1 MAFQSLYRRYRPQ
14 KFSEI
19 VGQEHV
25 VAALRNA
32 AAEDRLG
39 HAYLFSGPRGT
50 GKTSTARILAKV
62 LNCENPVGG
71 EPCGVCPP
79 CKSIEAGN
87 SFDVTELDAASHTG
101 VDNMRDLIASTALAS
116 PGRTRL
122 YILDE
127 VHMLS
132 KGASAALLK
141 TLEEPPDHVVFIL
154 ATTDPEKVLPT
165 IRSRTQHLDFRLL
178 PAAELEAH
186 VRWIIEDA
194 DLKVEEAGIA
204 QALREGGG
212 SARDT
217 LSVLD
222 RIVAAG
228 GVARDDDSVEDLLE
242 ALCEV
247 DTARA
252 LTALADA
259 TVQGRDPRGVGE
271 QVLDKLRNAFL
282 SAMRVDLSHLT
293 EADRAAAADHAERL
307 RPAAITRA
315 LEVLGTALVDMRQAP
330 DPRIPLEVALVRIT
344 RPESDISPDALLAR
358 IERLEEAG
366 RDGSGRSLPPAA
378 APSAG
383 AAPSGG
389 SPAAEARNRLAEV
402 RKSEA
407 EATPPPAEP
416 EPTTAAEPV
425 VRGAAEETPAA
436 ADPEPP
442 AEPEPAPPMIAAVPD
457 PEPEPEPEPEPPI
470 IAAVPEPEP
479 EPEPAPVVALVP
491 DPEPA
496 PEPEPALARAAGSG
510 DLPSRDELTL
520 AWGDRVLTGLRP
532 KVKMLFAAGRFLENT
547 GGRGRVR
554 PAQRHPR
561 DPLRAAEGRRRGRA
575 GRRVRSPGAL
585 GPRRRRRR
593 GCPGTGADHRRRHP
607 GGPEWWGPAPAPRS
621 EMAEAMADIGPVE
634 DLEDAGDAST
644 GLDQVTG
651 IFGKV
656 EVLEEDPE

>member
-1 MAFQSLYRRYRPQ
+1 MAFQSLYRRYRSQ
-14 KFSEI
+14 RFSEI

-62 LNCENPVGG
+62 LNCENPVDG

-79 CKSIEAGN
+79 CLAIEAGN

-101 VDNMRDLIASTALAS
+101 VDNMRELIASTALAS

-165 IRSRTQHLDFRLL
+165 IRSRTQHLEFRLL

-186 VRWIIEDA
+186 VRWIVEDA
-194 DLKVEEAGIA
+194 GLEVTDEGIA
-204 QALREGGG
+204 QAMREGGG

-228 GVARDDDSVEDLLE
+228 GVARDDDSVDDLLD
-242 ALCEV
+242 AVCEN

-259 TVQGRDPRGVGE
+259 TTQGRDPRGVGE
-271 QVLDKLRNAFL
+271 QVLERLRNAFL
-282 SAMRVDLSHLT
+282 ATMGVDLDHLT
-293 EADRAAAADHAERL
+293 EGDRAAAADHAERL
-307 RPAAITRA
+307 RAPAITRA

-344 RPESDISPDALLAR
+344 RAASDTSVDALLIR
-358 IERLEEAG
+358 IDRLERVV
-366 RDGSGRSLPPAA
+366 RDGTGGKLLAPAEDPAA
-378 APSAG
+378 STG
-383 AAPSGG
+383 GG
-389 SPAAEARNRLAEV
+389 SPANEARSRLAEV
-402 RKSEA
+402 RRPEA
-407 EATPPPAEP
+407 PEPVVGPEP
-416 EPTTAAEPV
+416 EPEPSH
-425 VRGAAEETPAA
+425 
-436 ADPEPP
+436 PP
-442 AEPEPAPPMIAAVPD
+442 LAAVPD
-457 PEPEPEPEPEPPI
+457 PEPEAVV
-470 IAAVPEPEP
+470 AAVPEPA
-479 EPEPAPVVALVP
+479 PAPGATGSDALP
-491 DPEPA
+491 T
-496 PEPEPALARAAGSG
+496 
-510 DLPSRDELTL
+510 RDELTL
-520 AWGDRVLTGLRP
+520 AWGDRVLGGLRP
-532 KVKMLFAAGRFLENT
+532 KVKMLFAAGRFLDDREGQAAFALPNAT
-547 GGRGRVR
+547 HV
-554 PAQRHPR
+554 QRCE
-561 DPLRAAEGRRRGRA
+561 PLRADVEAALAVEFGRPVPLILVVDG
-575 GRRVRSPGAL
+575 
-585 GPRRRRRR
+585 
-593 GCPGTGADHRRRHP
+593 GADSP
-607 GGPEWWGPAPAPRS
+607 PAPAPTSRGEPDDRPTEGS
-621 EMAEAMADIGPVE
+621 PAPMPVVDELADIGPVD
-634 DLEDAGDAST
+634 DLEDAGSAST
-644 GLDQVTG
+644 GLDQVTEV
-651 IFGKV
+651 FGKV
-656 EVLEEDPE
+656 ELIEEEPDD

>member
-62 LNCENPVGG
+62 LNCENPVDG
-71 EPCGVCPP
+71 EPCGICPP
-79 CKSIEAGN
+79 CTSIEAGN

-101 VDNMRDLIASTALAS
+101 VDNMRELIASTALAS

-194 DLKVEEAGIA
+194 GLQVEEAGIA

-228 GVARDDDSVEDLLE
+228 GVARDDDSVDDLLE

-344 RPESDISPDALLAR
+344 RPESDTSPDALLAR
-358 IERLEEAG
+358 IERLEQGE
-366 RDGSGRSLPPAA
+366 RDRSDGSVPVA
-378 APSAG
+378 SARPG
-383 AAPSGG
+383 SASSSA

-402 RKSEA
+402 RKADDDETTPEVESDP
-407 EATPPPAEP
+407 TPPTIASVPDRAP
-416 EPTTAAEPV
+416 DPPT
-425 VRGAAEETPAA
+425 
-436 ADPEPP
+436 
-442 AEPEPAPPMIAAVPD
+442 IAAVPD
-457 PEPEPEPEPEPPI
+457 PEPEP
-470 IAAVPEPEP
+470 A
-479 EPEPAPVVALVP
+479 PAPAVALVP
-491 DPEPA
+491 DPEP
-496 PEPEPALARAAGSG
+496 EPAPAPAPAVGAG
-510 DLPSRDELTL
+510 DLPSRDELTI

-532 KVKMLFAAGRFLENT
+532 KVKMLFAAGRFLENADGAAAFALPNAT
-547 GGRGRVR
+547 HVTRCE
-554 PAQRHPR
+554 
-561 DPLRAAEGRRRGRA
+561 PLKADVEAALAAEFGRA
-575 GRRVRSPGAL
+575 VPL
-585 GPRRRRRR
+585 ILVV
-593 GCPGTGADHRRRHP
+593 D
-607 GGPEWWGPAPAPRS
+607 GGSEPPAPAPGATGGDPAPPGGGDAPAAAPAS
-621 EMAEAMADIGPVE
+621 PIDAELADIGPVE
-634 DLEDAGDAST
+634 DLEDAGTAST
-644 GLDQVTG
+644 GLDQVTD

>member
-457 PEPEPEPEPEPPI
+457 PEPEPEPSPSRRSSPRCRSPSPNQI
-470 IAAVPEPEP
+470 
-479 EPEPAPVVALVP
+479 P
-491 DPEPA
+491 DPSPN
-496 PEPEPALARAAGSG
+496 LLRWWLSCRT
-510 DLPSRDELTL
+510 PS
-520 AWGDRVLTGLRP
+520 LRP
-532 KVKMLFAAGRFLENT
+532 SPNRLWL
-547 GGRGRVR
+547 VR
-554 PAQRHPR
+554 PGPATCP
-561 DPLRAAEGRRRGRA
+561 PGTSSP
-575 GRRVRSPGAL
+575 SPGAT
-585 GPRRRRRR
+585 
-593 GCPGTGADHRRRHP
+593 GC
-607 GGPEWWGPAPAPRS
+607 
-621 EMAEAMADIGPVE
+621 
-634 DLEDAGDAST
+634 
-644 GLDQVTG
+644 
-651 IFGKV
+651 
-656 EVLEEDPE
+656 

>member
-14 KFSEI
+14 KFAEI

-62 LNCENPVGG
+62 LNCEDPVDG

-186 VRWIIEDA
+186 VRWIIGDA
-194 DLKVEEAGIA
+194 GLQVEEAAIA

-228 GVARDDDSVEDLLE
+228 GVARDDDSVDDLLE

-271 QVLDKLRNAFL
+271 QTLDSLRNAFL
-282 SAMRVDLSHLT
+282 SSMRVDLSHLT
-293 EADRAAAADHAERL
+293 EGDRAAAADHAERL

-344 RPESDISPDALLAR
+344 RPESDTSTDALLVR
-358 IERLEEAG
+358 IERLEQAV
-366 RDGSGRSLPPAA
+366 RDGSGGNLPPVSPPPVAD
-378 APSAG
+378 APS
-383 AAPSGG
+383 SGG
-389 SPAAEARNRLAEV
+389 SPAAEARSRLAEA
-402 RKSEA
+402 RKPESE
-407 EATPPPAEP
+407 E
-416 EPTTAAEPV
+416 
-425 VRGAAEETPAA
+425 
-436 ADPEPP
+436 
-442 AEPEPAPPMIAAVPD
+442 APPTAESDPSPPTIAAVPD
-457 PEPEPEPEPEPPI
+457 PEPD
-470 IAAVPEPEP
+470 P
-479 EPEPAPVVALVP
+479 EPEPASEPTPVVALVP
-491 DPEPA
+491 DPEPEPA
-496 PEPEPALARAAGSG
+496 GMEGTRSPDPEPDPPAAG
-510 DLPSRDELTL
+510 DLPSRDELTI

-547 GGRGRVR
+547 DGAAAFALPNATHVTRCE
-554 PAQRHPR
+554 
-561 DPLRAAEGRRRGRA
+561 PLKADVEAALAAEFGRP
-575 GRRVRSPGAL
+575 VPL
-585 GPRRRRRR
+585 VLVV
-593 GCPGTGADHRRRHP
+593 D
-607 GGPEWWGPAPAPRS
+607 GGSDVPEPPSATDDGPAAPGPSGGGPAPRS
-621 EMAEAMADIGPVE
+621 KMADELADLGPVE
-634 DLEDAGDAST
+634 DLEDAGTAST
-644 GLDQVTG
+644 GLDQVTDV
-651 IFGKV
+651 FGKV

>member
-1 MAFQSLYRRYRPQ
+1 MAFQSLYRRYRSQ
-14 KFSEI
+14 RFSEI

-62 LNCENPVGG
+62 LNCENPVDG

-79 CKSIEAGN
+79 CLAIEAGN

-101 VDNMRDLIASTALAS
+101 VDNMRELIASTALAS

-165 IRSRTQHLDFRLL
+165 IRSRTQHLEFRLL

-186 VRWIIEDA
+186 VRWIVEDA
-194 DLKVEEAGIA
+194 GLEVTEEGIA
-204 QALREGGG
+204 QAMREGGG

-228 GVARDDDSVEDLLE
+228 GVARDDDSVDDLLD
-242 ALCEV
+242 ALCEN

-259 TVQGRDPRGVGE
+259 TAQGRDPRGVGE
-271 QVLDKLRNAFL
+271 QVLERLRNAFL
-282 SAMRVDLSHLT
+282 AAMRVDLDHLT
-293 EADRAAAADHAERL
+293 EGDRAAAADHAERL
-307 RPAAITRA
+307 RAPAITRA

-344 RPESDISPDALLAR
+344 RAASDTSVDALLIR
-358 IERLEEAG
+358 IDRLEQVV
-366 RDGSGRSLPPAA
+366 RDGTGGELLAPAEDPAA
-378 APSAG
+378 STG
-383 AAPSGG
+383 GG
-389 SPAAEARNRLAEV
+389 SPANEARSRLAEV
-402 RKSEA
+402 RRPE
-407 EATPPPAEP
+407 TPEPVMAPSRARAEP
-416 EPTTAAEPV
+416 SP
-425 VRGAAEETPAA
+425 
-436 ADPEPP
+436 
-442 AEPEPAPPMIAAVPD
+442 
-457 PEPEPEPEPEPPI
+457 
-470 IAAVPEPEP
+470 
-479 EPEPAPVVALVP
+479 
-491 DPEPA
+491 
-496 PEPEPALARAAGSG
+496 
-510 DLPSRDELTL
+510 
-520 AWGDRVLTGLRP
+520 
-532 KVKMLFAAGRFLENT
+532 AGR
-547 GGRGRVR
+547 R
-554 PAQRHPR
+554 PRSGARS
-561 DPLRAAEGRRRGRA
+561 RRRCRGRA
-575 GRRVRSPGAL
+575 
-585 GPRRRRRR
+585 
-593 GCPGTGADHRRRHP
+593 
-607 GGPEWWGPAPAPRS
+607 
-621 EMAEAMADIGPVE
+621 
-634 DLEDAGDAST
+634 
-644 GLDQVTG
+644 
-651 IFGKV
+651 
-656 EVLEEDPE
+656 

>member
-19 VGQEHV
+19 VGQDHV

-62 LNCENPVGG
+62 LNCENPVDG
-71 EPCGVCPP
+71 EPCGICPP
-79 CKSIEAGN
+79 CKSIEVGN

-186 VRWIIEDA
+186 VRWIIGDA
-194 DLKVEEAGIA
+194 DLSVEEAGIA

-228 GVARDDDSVEDLLE
+228 GVARDDDSVDDLLE

-271 QVLDKLRNAFL
+271 QVLDRLRNAFL

-344 RPESDISPDALLAR
+344 RQDSDTSTDALLAR
-358 IERLEEAG
+358 IERLEAAV
-366 RDGSGRSLPPAA
+366 RDGSGGDLPAMA
-378 APSAG
+378 APAVSD
-383 AAPSGG
+383 APSSGG
-389 SPAAEARNRLAEV
+389 SPVAEARNRLAEV
-402 RKSEA
+402 RK
-407 EATPPPAEP
+407 PD
-416 EPTTAAEPV
+416 
-425 VRGAAEETPAA
+425 AEEAPS
-436 ADPEPP
+436 DPEPEAP
-442 AEPEPAPPMIAAVPD
+442 AAEPAPPTIAAVPD
-457 PEPEPEPEPEPPI
+457 PEPEPEPEPAAEPAPVM
-470 IAAVPEPEP
+470 ALVPDPEPEPAPEP
-479 EPEPAPVVALVP
+479 EPEPAP
-491 DPEPA
+491 EPT
-496 PEPEPALARAAGSG
+496 PATGVT
-510 DLPSRDELTL
+510 DLPSRDELTI

-547 GGRGRVR
+547 DGAAAFALPNATHVTRCE
-554 PAQRHPR
+554 
-561 DPLRAAEGRRRGRA
+561 PLKADVEAALAAEFGRA
-575 GRRVRSPGAL
+575 VPLVLVVDGGSDAPEPSPPADDPPAPS
-585 GPRRRRRR
+585 GPS
-593 GCPGTGADHRRRHP
+593 
-607 GGPEWWGPAPAPRS
+607 GGGPAPAPRS
-621 EMAEAMADIGPVE
+621 ELADELADIGPVE
-634 DLEDAGDAST
+634 DLEDAGNASKS
-644 GLDQVTG
+644 LDQVTD

>member
-62 LNCENPVGG
+62 LNCEAPVGG
-71 EPCGVCPP
+71 EPCGACPP
-79 CKSIEAGN
+79 CKAIETGN

-101 VDNMRDLIASTALAS
+101 VDNMRDLIAGTALAS

-132 KGASAALLK
+132 RGASAALLK

-186 VRWIIEDA
+186 VRWIIGDA
-194 DLKVEEAGIA
+194 GLEVEEAGVA

-228 GVARDDDSVEDLLE
+228 GVARDDDSVEELME

-259 TVQGRDPRGVGE
+259 TRQGRDPRLVGE
-271 QVLDKLRNAFL
+271 QVLERLRDAFL
-282 SAMRVDLSHLT
+282 AAMRADLSHLT

-307 RPAAITRA
+307 RPAMITRA
-315 LEVLGTALVDMRQAP
+315 LELLGTALVELRQAP

-344 RPESDISPDALLAR
+344 RPESDTSVEALLAR
-358 IERLEEAG
+358 IERLEHAG
-366 RDGSGRSLPPAA
+366 SDGSGEDLPTPT
-378 APSAG
+378 PT
-383 AAPSGG
+383 APSGAASRG
-389 SPAAEARNRLAEV
+389 SPAAEARSRLAGARQPEP
-402 RKSEA
+402 
-407 EATPPPAEP
+407 EATVAASAPEPEATVAASAPEPDAPSPPAP
-416 EPTTAAEPV
+416 AAEPD
-425 VRGAAEETPAA
+425 A
-436 ADPEPP
+436 PP
-442 AEPEPAPPMIAAVPD
+442 SPAPA
-457 PEPEPEPEPEPPI
+457 
-470 IAAVPEPEP
+470 
-479 EPEPAPVVALVP
+479 VALVP
-491 DPEPA
+491 DPEP
-496 PEPEPALARAAGSG
+496 EPVAAEPAAA
-510 DLPSRDELTL
+510 LPSRDELTL
-520 AWGDRVLTGLRP
+520 AWGDRILTGLRP
-532 KVKMLFAAGRFLENT
+532 KVKMLFAAGRFLDNT
-547 GGRGRVR
+547 DSGAAFALPNATHVTRCEPVK
-554 PAQRHPR
+554 PDVEAA
-561 DPLRAAEGRRRGRA
+561 LAAEFGRPVPVVLVVDGGSDA
-575 GRRVRSPGAL
+575 PESAPVDGGDAPEHSGPGVPPPPTAAAIDDEL
-585 GPRRRRRR
+585 
-593 GCPGTGADHRRRHP
+593 TA
-607 GGPEWWGPAPAPRS
+607 
-621 EMAEAMADIGPVE
+621 IGPVE
-634 DLEDAGDAST
+634 DLDDAGAAST
-644 GLDQVTG
+644 GLEQVTG
-651 IFGKV
+651 VFGKV
-656 EVLEEDPE
+656 ELIEEDPE

>member
-62 LNCENPVGG
+62 LNCENPVDG

-79 CKSIEAGN
+79 CTSIEAGN

-178 PAAELEAH
+178 PATELEAH
-186 VRWIIEDA
+186 VRWIIGDA
-194 DLKVEEAGIA
+194 GLQVEEAGIA

-228 GVARDDDSVEDLLE
+228 GVARDDDSVDDLLE

-282 SAMRVDLSHLT
+282 SSMRVDLSHLT

-344 RPESDISPDALLAR
+344 RPESDTSTDALLVR
-358 IERLEEAG
+358 IEHLEQAV
-366 RDGSGRSLPPAA
+366 RSGSGDDLPAKAFP
-378 APSAG
+378 PVTG
-383 AAPSGG
+383 APSGG
-389 SPAAEARNRLAEV
+389 SPAAEARSRLAGV
-402 RKSEA
+402 RK
-407 EATPPPAEP
+407 P
-416 EPTTAAEPV
+416 E
-425 VRGAAEETPAA
+425 AEETPATP
-436 ADPEPP
+436 DPGPP
-442 AEPEPAPPMIAAVPD
+442 PPTIAAVPD
-457 PEPEPEPEPEPPI
+457 PEPEPDPET
-470 IAAVPEPEP
+470 VPETVPV
-479 EPEPAPVVALVP
+479 APVVALVP
-491 DPEPA
+491 
-496 PEPEPALARAAGSG
+496 EPEPAAPPPAAAG
-510 DLPSRDELTL
+510 DLPSRDELTI
-520 AWGDRVLTGLRP
+520 AWGDRVLGGLRP
-532 KVKMLFAAGRFLENT
+532 KVKMLFAAGRFLENADGAAAFALPNAT
-547 GGRGRVR
+547 HVTRCE
-554 PAQRHPR
+554 
-561 DPLRAAEGRRRGRA
+561 PLKVDVESALAAEFGRSVPLVLVVDGGSDSPEPPPVTDDDTGPAA
-575 GRRVRSPGAL
+575 GSG
-585 GPRRRRRR
+585 G
-593 GCPGTGADHRRRHP
+593 
-607 GGPEWWGPAPAPRS
+607 GGPAHRS
-621 EMAEAMADIGPVE
+621 ELADELADLGPVE
-634 DLEDAGDAST
+634 DLDDAGTAST
-644 GLDQVTG
+644 GLDQVTD

-656 EVLEEDPE
+656 ELIEEDPE

>member
-407 EATPPPAEP
+407 EATPAPEPEP
-416 EPTTAAEPV
+416 EPTAVAEPV

-442 AEPEPAPPMIAAVPD
+442 AEPEPAPPIIAAVPD
-457 PEPEPEPEPEPPI
+457 PEPEPDPR
-470 IAAVPEPEP
+470 P

-547 GGRGRVR
+547 AAAAAFALPNATHVTRCE
-554 PAQRHPR
+554 
-561 DPLRAAEGRRRGRA
+561 PLKADVEAALAAEFGRP
-575 GRRVRSPGAL
+575 VPL
-585 GPRRRRRR
+585 VLVV
-593 GCPGTGADHRRRHP
+593 D
-607 GGPEWWGPAPAPRS
+607 GGGDAPEPPPVTDDATPVAPSGGPAPAPRS